1 MTKNV
6 IILFLRKVMGALATL
21 VATMLITR
29 NLSVENYGLYNVFI
43 NTILIITS
51 FLSLGIDSASGYV
64 LQNQKH
70 NQDKVILNIFYL
82 TIFISIISFIV
93 FNLIFKIVPYGSLN
107 GIPPNLQSFA
117 TVIGIG
123 ILFTNVLY
131 TILIGKMDFKNYAI
145 FSIGPNVIF
154 IILLSLFLIY
164 REISLDHV
172 IISYMTGFIITSILL
187 IIYFF
192 RNVKIFSIK
201 DFKIDVDIQK
211 YILKFGLKS
220 YVSNLITILNYRINI
235 FIIAHYLGSKE
246 TGIYSSCLVIIDF
259 IWLLPATISSVT
271 YPWFSN
277 PSMSAQR
284 KVMIPIITRVVI
296 FLTFIATLL
305 FYVLGDYLVNIVF
318 GSKFTDT
325 RPLFLYLGP
334 GIILMAGS
342 KIINVDFAAQGKP
355 QINIYLNLMA
365 LIITVISNFL
375 LIPRFHLIGAAVATS
390 ISFISWFSVSLL
402 IYCKITKTGLREYLI
417 PKINDLSF
425 IINFKK

>member
-1 MTKNV
+1 
-6 IILFLRKVMGALATL
+6 
-21 VATMLITR
+21 
-29 NLSVENYGLYNVFI
+29 
-43 NTILIITS
+43 
-51 FLSLGIDSASGYV
+51 
-64 LQNQKH
+64 
-70 NQDKVILNIFYL
+70 
-82 TIFISIISFIV
+82 
-93 FNLIFKIVPYGSLN
+93 
-107 GIPPNLQSFA
+107 
-117 TVIGIG
+117 
-123 ILFTNVLY
+123 
-131 TILIGKMDFKNYAI
+131 
-145 FSIGPNVIF
+145 
-154 IILLSLFLIY
+154 
-164 REISLDHV
+164 
-172 IISYMTGFIITSILL
+172 LL

-192 RNVKIFSIK
+192 RNIKIFSVK
-201 DFKIDVDIQK
+201 DFKIDVNIQK

-305 FYVLGDYLVNIVF
+305 FYILGDYLVNIVF

-325 RPLFLYLGP
+325 RSLFLYLGP

-375 LIPRFHLIGAAVATS
+375 LIPRFNLIGAAIATS
-390 ISFISWFSVSLL
+390 ISFIIWFSVSLL
-402 IYCKITKTGLREYLI
+402 IYCKITKTRMREYLI

>member
-6 IILFLRKVMGALATL
+6 IILFLRKVIGALATL
-21 VATMLITR
+21 VATMLITK
-29 NLSVENYGLYNVFI
+29 NLSIENYGLYNVFI

-51 FLSLGIDSASGYV
+51 FLSLGIDAASGYV
-64 LQNQKH
+64 LQNKKH

-82 TIFISIISFIV
+82 TVFISIISFIV
-93 FNLIFKIVPYGSLN
+93 FSLIFRIVPYGSLN
-107 GIPPNLQSFA
+107 GIPPSLQSFA

-145 FSIGPNVIF
+145 YSIGPNIIF
-154 IILLSLFLIY
+154 IVLLCLFLIY
-164 REISLDHV
+164 KEISLEHV
-172 IISYMTGFIITSILL
+172 IIAYMTGFIITSILL

-192 RNVKIFSIK
+192 RNVKLFSIK
-201 DFKIDVDIQK
+201 DLSIDIDIQK

-277 PSMSAQR
+277 PSMYSQR
-284 KVMIPIITRVVI
+284 KVVIPIITRVVI

-305 FYVLGDYLVNIVF
+305 FYILGDYLINMVF

-325 RPLFLYLGP
+325 RSLFLYLAP
-334 GIILMAGS
+334 GVILMAGS

-365 LIITVISNFL
+365 LVITIVSNFL
-375 LIPRFHLIGAAVATS
+375 LVPRFNLMGAAMATS
-390 ISFISWFSVSLL
+390 ISFVIWFAVSLI
-402 IYCKITKTGLREYLI
+402 IYCRLTKTRLREYLI
-417 PKINDLSF
+417 PKINDLF
-425 IINFKK
+425 FLINFKK

>member
-1 MTKNV
+1 
-6 IILFLRKVMGALATL
+6 MGALATL

-29 NLSVENYGLYNVFI
+29 SLSVENYGLYNVFI

-82 TIFISIISFIV
+82 TIFISIIAFIV

-107 GIPPNLQSFA
+107 GIPPDLQSYA
-117 TVIGIG
+117 TIIGIG
-123 ILFTNVLY
+123 TLFTNVLY

-154 IILLSLFLIY
+154 IILLCIFLIY
-164 REISLDHV
+164 KEITLQHV
-172 IISYMTGFIITSILL
+172 IISFMTGFIITSILL

-192 RNVKIFSIK
+192 RSVKIFSIK
-201 DFKIDVDIQK
+201 NFKIDFVIQK

-305 FYVLGDYLVNIVF
+305 FYILGDYLVNIVF

-325 RPLFLYLGP
+325 RSLFLYLGP

-375 LIPRFHLIGAAVATS
+375 LIPRFNLVGAAIATS
-390 ISFISWFSVSLL
+390 ISFVIWFSVSLL
-402 IYCKITKTGLREYLI
+402 IYCKITRTGVREYLS

>member
-82 TIFISIISFIV
+82 TLFISIISFIV
-93 FNLIFKIVPYGSLN
+93 FNLIFKIVPYGSIN
-107 GIPPNLQSFA
+107 GIPSNLQSFA

-123 ILFTNVLY
+123 ILFTNILY

-154 IILLSLFLIY
+154 IILLCLFLIY
-164 REISLDHV
+164 KEITFEHV
-172 IISYMTGFIITSILL
+172 IISYMSGFIITSILL

-296 FLTFIATLL
+296 FLTFIAALL
-305 FYVLGDYLVNIVF
+305 FYILGDYLVNIVF

-365 LIITVISNFL
+365 LIITVITNFL
-375 LIPRFHLIGAAVATS
+375 LIPRFNLIGAAIATS
-390 ISFISWFSVSLL
+390 LSFIIWFSVSLL
-402 IYCKITKTGLREYLI
+402 IYCKITKTGVKQYLI